1 MPVQQSKGGRWF
13 PTVEQLKD
21 PAAIELTFR
30 QVLTQL
36 YALTDRL
43 AAVEGA
49 KSGAPAGPPPGNGPS
64 DTMLLGLRVQPVDA
78 STLADGATLQY
89 DKAAGNFKF
98 A

>member
-1 MPVQQSKGGRWF
+1 MPQQQSKGARWF
-13 PTVEQLKD
+13 PTVDQLKD
-21 PAAIELTFR
+21 PAATEQAFR

-43 AAVEGA
+43 AQVEGGKPA
-49 KSGAPAGPPPGNGPS
+49 ASTGPPAGSGPA
-64 DTMLLGLRVQPVDA
+64 DTMLLGLRVAPVDS
-78 STLADGATLQY
+78 STLTNGATLQF

>member
-1 MPVQQSKGGRWF
+1 MPVQQSKGARWF
-13 PTVEQLKD
+13 PTVGQLKD
-21 PAAIELTFR
+21 PAATELAFR

-43 AAVEGA
+43 AAIEGSKA
-49 KSGAPAGPPPGNGPS
+49 PTVSSPLAGSGPA
-64 DTMLLGLRVQPVDA
+64 DTMLLGLHVAPVDA
-78 STLADGATLQY
+78 STLTNGATLQY